1 MMASNTKLEAAR
13 EYIVGEAYD
22 VARTILHTLPD
33 SPTAQ
38 KWLAKLDEIAPQGVS
53 AQLPDKIIAPQ
64 SEHTAESTNGNGA
77 HMNAWEYLEIYV
89 KASDKLP
96 SVDLASVLDE
106 QELTTVNHF
115 YTRMLNDY
123 GALGWELLSEE
134 QRDSDVIRLLF
145 KRAKASV

>member
-1 MMASNTKLEAAR
+1 MASNVKLEAAR
-13 EYIVGEAYD
+13 EFILTENYE
-22 VARTILHTLPD
+22 VARSILQSLAS

-38 KWLAKLDEIAPQGVS
+38 KWLAKLDEIAPQSVLN
-53 AQLPDKIIAPQ
+53 LPDEIIVPQ
-64 SEHTAESTNGNGA
+64 SETSLNGSTPP
-77 HMNAWEYLEIYV
+77 MSAWEYLEVYV

-96 SVDLASVLDE
+96 AVDFANVLDD

-134 QRDSDVIRLLF
+134 QHGGEVIRLLF
-145 KRAKASV
+145 KRLKSEG